1 MNRSL
6 VTLII
11 ITFVIIIFVILL
23 VLTPPVIV
31 REFAYF
37 IESFPLYVR
46 RLHALATD
54 SKPAL
59 GAQNH
64 RRGLGRLSGRSAILR
79 RWRATGSVLSCVRY
93 GRVDEFPPRQKYPL
107 TEPGLRLSL
116 ALAGEA
122 RSHPF
127 LLIEA

>member
-6 VTLII
+6 LPLII

-54 SKPAL
+54 SNRPWA
-59 GAQNH
+59 
-64 RRGLGRLSGRSAILR
+64 RRIIGEGLGG
-79 RWRATGSVLSCVRY
+79 
-93 GRVDEFPPRQKYPL
+93 
-107 TEPGLRLSL
+107 
-116 ALAGEA
+116 
-122 RSHPF
+122 
-127 LLIEA
+127 